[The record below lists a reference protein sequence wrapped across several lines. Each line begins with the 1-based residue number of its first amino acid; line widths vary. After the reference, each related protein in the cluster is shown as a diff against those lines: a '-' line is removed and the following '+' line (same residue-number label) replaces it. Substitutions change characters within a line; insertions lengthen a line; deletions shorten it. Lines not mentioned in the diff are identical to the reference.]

1 MDLGIDRSKD
11 RAPVVLL
18 SESEMIRYRDE
29 RRVLTFSLLNGGEIE
44 GSVRWFDAAAIH
56 IVDAERNELTLFKH
70 AIQHYRAKAV

>member
-29 RRVLTFSLLNGGEIE
+29 RRVLTFSLLSGGEIE
-44 GSVRWFDAAAIH
+44 GSVRWFDAATIH
-56 IVDAERNELTLFKH
+56 IVDSERNELTLFKH
-70 AIQHYRAKAV
+70 AIQHYRTK